1 MTRRRSVVFWLIQ
14 VCLIGSVLVA
24 GCGLGV
30 RTRALFG
37 GTIAVKVQAAPLAN
51 QNNPVAVDVLFVYDR
66 DLLNTLLQMSASD
79 WFAKREQLA
88 RDYPQQSG
96 FAVWSWE
103 WVPGQIVLPQTLPL
117 QPQAR
122 AGVVFARY
130 LSPGAHRA
138 RFDPYYG
145 ISLELRETDFQVK
158 PLT

>member
-1 MTRRRSVVFWLIQ
+1 M
-14 VCLIGSVLVA
+14 
-24 GCGLGV
+24 
-30 RTRALFG
+30 
-37 GTIAVKVQAAPLAN
+37 KVQAAPLAN

-66 DLLNTLLQMSASD
+66 DLLNTLLKMSASD

-103 WVPGQIVLPQTLPL
+103 WVPGQIVLPQALPL
-117 QPQAR
+117 QPKAR

-130 LSPGAHRA
+130 LSPGEHRA
-138 RFDPYYG
+138 RFDPYNG

>member
-1 MTRRRSVVFWLIQ
+1 MSGRSGVVWLLQ
-14 VCLIGSVLVA
+14 VCIIGSVLVA

-37 GTIAVKVQAAPLAN
+37 GTIAVQVQTDPLAN

-66 DLLNTLLQMSASD
+66 DLLATLLKMSASD

-88 RDYPQQSG
+88 RDYPEQSG

-103 WVPGQIVLPQTLPL
+103 WVPGQIVLPQALPL
-117 QPQAR
+117 QPKAR

-130 LSPGAHRA
+130 LSPGEHRA
-138 RFDPYYG
+138 RFDPSYG

>member
-1 MTRRRSVVFWLIQ
+1 MVRGRSRVCWLIQ
-14 VCLIGSVLVA
+14 VCVIGSALVA

-30 RTRALFG
+30 RARAFVG
-37 GTIAVKVQAAPLAN
+37 STIAVKVQVAALAN

-66 DLLNTLLQMSASD
+66 DLLNTVLQMSAND

-103 WVPGQIVLPQTLPL
+103 WVPGQIVLPQALPL
-117 QPQAR
+117 QPKAR
-122 AGVVFARY
+122 AGVIFARY
-130 LSPGAHRA
+130 RSAGEHRA
-138 RFDPYYG
+138 RFDPYNG
-145 ISLELRETDFQVK
+145 ISLELRETNVQVK